1 MYSCR
6 LLIVKYLFFMK
17 ILLIFILVGLVLTQT
32 VEDPPKMPIF
42 VGRAYDLL
50 KGNPL
55 NSDIDPGFVNPIF
68 SFTYNNR

>member
-1 MYSCR
+1 M
-6 LLIVKYLFFMK
+6 FMK
-17 ILLIFILVGLVLTQT
+17 IALLSFCIVLVLAQS

-55 NSDIDPGFVNPIF
+55 NN
-68 SFTYNNR
+68 

>member
-1 MYSCR
+1 
-6 LLIVKYLFFMK
+6 MK
-17 ILLIFILVGLVLTQT
+17 ILFVFIYIGLAFTQT
-32 VEDPPKMPIF
+32 LEDPPKMPIF

-55 NSDIDPGFVNPIF
+55 NNEIDPGFLNPIF

>member
-1 MYSCR
+1 MYSWR

-55 NSDIDPGFVNPIF
+55 NSDIDPGFANPIF